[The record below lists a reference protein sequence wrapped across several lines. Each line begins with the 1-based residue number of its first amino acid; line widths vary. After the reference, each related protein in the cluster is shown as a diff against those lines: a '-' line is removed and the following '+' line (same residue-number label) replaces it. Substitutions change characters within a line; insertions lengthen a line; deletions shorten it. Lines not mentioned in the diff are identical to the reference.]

1 MVTQPLPWGASSG
14 VNNPFCKQYFQISN
28 LNPRRGTCLHCQH
41 CQHQLP
47 ALPALPA
54 PAACTAS
61 TNCLH
66 QLPALPAPTA
76 STNGCLSLLAAPPA
90 ARLCMHGGVPA
101 LLTLPTHIRAAALL
115 GGGGERGWEGC
126 FALLHIPT
134 FLCFFYCDLDPL
146 KTLPRHEPP
155 L

>member
-66 QLPALPAPTA
+66 QLPALTAVCPVGCAPC
-76 STNGCLSLLAAPPA
+76 GPPLYA
-90 ARLCMHGGVPA
+90 WRGARPPHSAHPHQSC
-101 LLTLPTHIRAAALL
+101 RAAGGWGRAGL
-115 GGGGERGWEGC
+115 GG
-126 FALLHIPT
+126 LLRSPSHSYFPLV
-134 FLCFFYCDLDPL
+134 FLLWFGPS
-146 KTLPRHEPP
+146 KNAP
-155 L
+155 

>member
-76 STNGCLSLLAAPPA
+76 STNGCLSCWLRPLRPAFVCMEGCPHSSLCPPTSELP
-90 ARLCMHGGVPA
+90 RCWGVGESGA
-101 LLTLPTHIRAAALL
+101 GRAASLS
-115 GGGGERGWEGC
+115 
-126 FALLHIPT
+126 FT
-134 FLCFFYCDLDPL
+134 FLLSFGFFTVIW
-146 KTLPRHEPP
+146 TL
-155 L
+155 